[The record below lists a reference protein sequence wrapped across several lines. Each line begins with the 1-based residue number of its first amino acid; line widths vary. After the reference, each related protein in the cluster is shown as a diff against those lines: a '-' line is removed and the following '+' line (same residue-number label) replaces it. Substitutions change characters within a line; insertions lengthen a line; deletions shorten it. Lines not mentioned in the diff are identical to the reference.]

1 MASLVGQTFPEN
13 VTFQYV
19 PYSPEKADLNACG
32 IPIKF
37 DASKGEVPSAFENK
51 VSSLRPEVLD

>member
-1 MASLVGQTFPEN
+1 MASSLVGQAFPED

-32 IPIKF
+32 IPVKF
-37 DASKGEVPSAFENK
+37 DASKGK
-51 VSSLRPEVLD
+51 DL